1 MAKDINKSPFSEETQ
16 TKLDIFAECF
26 KEWFPVATNHAQ
38 FREVHIYDFFAGSGY
53 DEERAPG
60 SPLRL
65 LQEARGKDNC
75 YCKRVREKHKKVVFY
90 FNEKKSDKLCDL
102 KNAVVSSL
110 SDCEKNC
117 SESCIYSEI
126 QYSHLEFQEAFE
138 KQSFRSVLANPRFA
152 KFILLDQY
160 GFKHVDGETFLD
172 LITAP
177 ATDFIFFISSSY
189 IRRFRNHPAVKRYF
203 DIEKIEFEVDKPQ
216 NCHRQIAAYYR
227 HLIPLDRE
235 YYLHHF
241 TIKKG
246 GNYWGLIFGSKHTW
260 GMEKFLKV
268 CWLHDKYAGES
279 NFNIDNNWDDG
290 SLFAQF
296 GQSIKKDRVKKQL
309 REDILGG
316 KIGTNLMGMK
326 AAMLNGCM
334 PKLFIEVVKELKKE
348 GVITVAGTNGM
359 NPSYAAT
366 DIHNVT
372 EFAIKL
378 NLTEAP

>member
-1 MAKDINKSPFSEETQ
+1 M
-16 TKLDIFAECF
+16 
-26 KEWFPVATNHAQ
+26 
-38 FREVHIYDFFAGSGY
+38 
-53 DEERAPG
+53 
-60 SPLRL
+60 
-65 LQEARGKDNC
+65 
-75 YCKRVREKHKKVVFY
+75 
-90 FNEKKSDKLCDL
+90 
-102 KNAVVSSL
+102 
-110 SDCEKNC
+110 
-117 SESCIYSEI
+117 
-126 QYSHLEFQEAFE
+126 
-138 KQSFRSVLANPRFA
+138 
-152 KFILLDQY
+152 
-160 GFKHVDGETFLD
+160 
-172 LITAP
+172 
-177 ATDFIFFISSSY
+177 
-189 IRRFRNHPAVKRYF
+189 KRYF

-246 GNYWGLIFGSKHTW
+246 GNYWGLIFGSKHTL